1 MAGIPN
7 VSKYFPCGSDII
19 KLLGHPELEMQD
31 LTMTL
36 ECSESFFSSMNSVYQ
51 VYDLTKLDMNA

>member
-36 ECSESFFSSMNSVYQ
+36 ECPESFFFFYEFCLSS
-51 VYDLTKLDMNA
+51 L